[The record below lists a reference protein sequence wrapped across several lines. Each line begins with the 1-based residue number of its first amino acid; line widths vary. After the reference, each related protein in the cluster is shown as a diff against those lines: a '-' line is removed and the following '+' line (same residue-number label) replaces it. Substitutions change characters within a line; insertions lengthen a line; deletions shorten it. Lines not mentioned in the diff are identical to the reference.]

1 MTGKRVP
8 KQPEA
13 TVPQAWQ
20 VQAREEAAAELVANL
35 NVEIARAMAR
45 VANEDV
51 DALVA
56 ERGTPQAL
64 VNGALLVLTLL
75 WVRARHNGMAE
86 TEGTLA
92 ALQEAHLLVADLLLK
107 AWVWGAKGG
116 GDMPPDLQDAD
127 GVSEAV
133 TNRDELKTGEAE
145 T

>member
-1 MTGKRVP
+1 MTDKRVP

-20 VQAREEAAAELVANL
+20 VQAREEAVAELVASL
-35 NVEIARAMAR
+35 NVEIAEAMAR

-51 DALVA
+51 DALIE

-64 VNGALLVLTLL
+64 VNGALLALTLL

-92 ALQEAHLLVADLLLK
+92 ALQEAKVLVADLLLK
-107 AWVWGAKGG
+107 AWTWGAKGG
-116 GDMPPDLQDAD
+116 GSMPPDLQDVG
-127 GVSEAV
+127 GVAEVVISGEGP
-133 TNRDELKTGEAE
+133 KTEEG
-145 T
+145 